1 MSTLLRTGLV
11 EVADAIPGVGMR
23 HLGLIESLLE
33 AVLQQ
38 ECGAHLVDLLR
49 QLQSVCLLEGKAQ
62 TEASAAAAALVEQL
76 DLHAAIRATRAFALY
91 FQLINIVEQYH
102 EQCEKKRRQRLP
114 VASGNGHGPPTWS
127 YLEQSLAP
135 PEEDVGSLRWL
146 FPYLKRLNVPPARI
160 QSVID
165 QMDIRLVFTAHP
177 TEIVRH
183 TIRDR
188 QRRIGHLLARLDWA
202 EAGLEKGITAP
213 WEVEAVKAEL
223 LEEIRLWW
231 RTDELH
237 QMKPTVLDEV
247 DYTLHYFQEVLFD
260 AIPLLHERFRQ
271 SLQAV
276 FPHLRPPK
284 PDFCQFGS
292 WVGADRDGNPAVT
305 PLVTWQT
312 AVFQRGMVLQK
323 YLQSV
328 EKLISLLSL
337 SLHWSNVLPEL
348 LESLEQ
354 DKLQMPEVYEQY
366 AIRYRH
372 EPYRMKLAYMR
383 QRLQNTLT
391 RNRQLT
397 HPDCVV
403 PGGLVYYAR
412 GSEFLAELDLLRRSL
427 QASGLTCRALEHLV
441 IQVSTFG
448 FILARLDIRQESAR
462 HEQALAEIAQYLQ
475 VLPQDYLE
483 LGEAERCAWLLE
495 ELQTRRPLIPARLP
509 LSEATQETV
518 ATVQMVARLQQEFGP
533 EICQTYIISMSHA
546 LSDLLEVWLLLKEA
560 QLYDPVTHRSLVQ
573 VVPLFETV
581 EDLQRS
587 PQIMAQLF
595 QLPWYQQY
603 LRQAGEPL
611 QEVMLGY
618 SDSNKDSG
626 FLSSNWEIYKAQR
639 ALQQVAAQ
647 YGVTLRFFHGRGGS
661 VGRGGGPTYE
671 AILAQPG
678 DTVNGRI
685 KITEQGEVLA
695 SKYSLPELCLFNLE
709 NVATA
714 VLQASCLK
722 LGFDEIIPWHE
733 IMDEL
738 AQRSRQH
745 YRQLIYEHPDFL
757 DFFHQVT
764 PIEEISQLQI
774 SSRPSRR
781 KGKRDFASLRAIPWV
796 FSWTQMRLLLP
807 AWYGLGTA
815 LAEFIAQNPEE
826 HVKLLCYFHAKWPFF
841 RMVISKAEMT
851 LAKVDLK
858 MAHHYVEQ
866 LAQPQDKS
874 RFEPIFAQIA
884 AEYHRT
890 REMVLT
896 ITRRE
901 RLLDGDVHLQ
911 QSVQLR
917 NGTIVPLGFLQ
928 VSLLKRLRQPQP
940 QGLASRYSKSE
951 LLRGAL
957 LTINGI
963 AAGMRNT
970 G

>member
-1 MSTLLRTGLV
+1 MGTILSINPAASAEPRSGV
-11 EVADAIPGVGMR
+11 EIR
-23 HLGLIESLLE
+23 HLSLVESLLE
-33 AVLQQ
+33 SVLQEEGGQ
-38 ECGAHLVDLLR
+38 HLVDLLR
-49 QLQSVCLLEGKAQ
+49 QLQAVCRLEGKAQ
-62 TEASAAAAALVEQL
+62 SVATAEAAALVERL
-76 DLHAAIRATRAFALY
+76 DLNAAIRATRAFALY

-102 EQCEKKRRQRLP
+102 EQCEKKRRQRLT
-114 VASGNGHGPPTWS
+114 SLGNGHALS
-127 YLEQSLAP
+127 YWELG
-135 PEEDVGSLRWL
+135 EEVGSLRWL
-146 FPYLKRLNVPPARI
+146 FPYLKRINVPPGRI
-160 QSVID
+160 QKVID
-165 QMDIRLVFTAHP
+165 QMEIRLVFTAHP

-202 EAGLEKGITAP
+202 EAGLAQGVTAP
-213 WEVEAVKAEL
+213 WEVEAIRAEL

-260 AIPLLHERFRQ
+260 AVPLLYERFQQ

-276 FPHLRPPK
+276 FPQLRPPK
-284 PDFCQFGS
+284 LDFCQFGS
-292 WVGADRDGNPAVT
+292 WVGADRDGNPSVT
-305 PLVTWQT
+305 PEVTWQT
-312 AVFQRGMVLQK
+312 AVFQRNMVLKK
-323 YLQSV
+323 YLQSIDR
-328 EKLISLLSL
+328 LISLLSL

-354 DKLQMPEVYEQY
+354 DKLQMPEVYDQY
-366 AIRYRH
+366 AIRYRQ
-372 EPYRMKLAYMR
+372 EPYRLKLAYMR

-391 RNRQLT
+391 RNQQLT

-403 PGGLVYYAR
+403 PLEGVYYKTGA
-412 GSEFLAELDLLRRSL
+412 EFLAELDLMRRSL
-427 QASGLTCRALEHLV
+427 QASGLTCRALDHLL
-441 IQVSTFG
+441 IQVATFG
-448 FILARLDIRQESAR
+448 FILARLDIRQESSR
-462 HEQALAEIAQYLQ
+462 HEQALAEIAEYVQ
-475 VLPQDYLE
+475 VLPRSYLE
-483 LGEAERCAWLLE
+483 MTEEERSAWLLS
-495 ELQTRRPLIPARLP
+495 ELQTRRPLIPPRLP

-518 ATVQMVARLQQEFGP
+518 ATVQMLARLQQEFGV
-533 EICQTYIISMSHA
+533 EICQTYIVSMSHC

-560 QLYDPVTHRSLVQ
+560 QIYDPVTHRSTVQ

-587 PQIMAQLF
+587 PQVMEALF
-595 QLPWYQQY
+595 RLPWYRDY
-603 LRQAGEPL
+603 LRQSTDSI

-639 ALQQVAAQ
+639 ALQRVAAQ
-647 YGVTLRFFHGRGGS
+647 YGITLRFFHGRGGS

-678 DTVNGRI
+678 DTINGRI

-714 VLQASCLK
+714 VLQASSLK
-722 LGFDEIIPWHE
+722 LGFDEILPWHE
-733 IMDEL
+733 IMDDL
-738 AQRSRQH
+738 AQRSRRH
-745 YRQLIYEHPDFL
+745 YRQLIYEQPDFL

-774 SSRPSRR
+774 SSRPARR

-807 AWYGLGTA
+807 AWYGLGKA
-815 LAEFIAQNPEE
+815 LAEFVAENPEE
-826 HVKLLCYFHAKWPFF
+826 HLKLLGYFYTKWPFF

-851 LAKVDLK
+851 LAKVDLE
-858 MAHHYVEQ
+858 MARHYLDQ
-866 LAQPQDKS
+866 LAQPEDKS
-874 RFEPIFAQIA
+874 RFEPLFAQIVE
-884 AEYHRT
+884 EYHRT

-896 ITRRE
+896 ITGHE
-901 RLLDGDVHLQ
+901 QLLAGDAGLQ

-917 NGTIVPLGFLQ
+917 NQTIVPLGFLQ

-940 QGLASRYSKSE
+940 AGLASRYSKNE

>member
-1 MSTLLRTGLV
+1 MSTLLNLGTAETTEWRARTTF
-11 EVADAIPGVGMR
+11 R
-23 HLGLIESLLE
+23 HLPLVESLLE
-33 AVLQQ
+33 SVLREEGGQ
-38 ECGAHLVDLLR
+38 HLVDLLR

-62 TEASAAAAALVEQL
+62 SVASAEAAALVEQL
-76 DLHAAIRATRAFALY
+76 DLQAAIRATRAFALY

-102 EQCEKKRRQRLP
+102 EQCEKKRRQSLH
-114 VASGNGHGPPTWS
+114 STLDNGHALS
-127 YLEQSLAP
+127 YWELGEA
-135 PEEDVGSLRWL
+135 VGSLRWL
-146 FPYLKRLNVPPARI
+146 FPYLKRLNVPPGRI
-160 QSVID
+160 QKVID
-165 QMDIRLVFTAHP
+165 QMEIRLVFTAHP

-188 QRRIGHLLARLDWA
+188 QRRIGHLLAKLDWA
-202 EAGLEKGITAP
+202 EAGLTTGVTAP
-213 WEVEAVKAEL
+213 WEVEAIRGEL

-237 QMKPTVLDEV
+237 QIKPTVLDEV

-260 AIPLLHERFRQ
+260 AVPLLYERFC
-271 SLQAV
+271 QALHSA
-276 FPHLRPPK
+276 FPLLRPPK
-284 PDFCQFGS
+284 WDFCQFGS
-292 WVGADRDGNPAVT
+292 WVGADRDGNPSVT
-305 PLVTWQT
+305 PEVTWQT
-312 AVFQRGMVLQK
+312 AVFQREMVLKK

-354 DKLQMPEVYEQY
+354 DKLQMPEVYDQY
-366 AIRYRH
+366 AVRYRH
-372 EPYRMKLAYMR
+372 EPYRLKLAYMR
-383 QRLQNTLT
+383 QRLQNTLQ

-397 HPDCVV
+397 HPDCTV
-403 PGGLVYYAR
+403 PAEGAYYAT
-412 GSEFLAELDLLRRSL
+412 GAEFLAELDLLRRSL
-427 QASGLTCRALEHLV
+427 QASGLSCRALDHLL
-441 IQVSTFG
+441 IQVATFG
-448 FILARLDIRQESAR
+448 FILARLDIRQESTR
-462 HEQALAEIAQYLQ
+462 HEQALAEIADYVQA
-475 VLPQDYLE
+475 LPRSYLE
-483 LGEAERCAWLLE
+483 LSEEERVAWLLS
-495 ELQTRRPLIPARLP
+495 ELQTRRPLIPPRLP
-509 LSEATQETV
+509 LSEETRETV
-518 ATVQMVARLQQEFGP
+518 ATVQMLARLQQEFGV
-533 EICQTYIISMSHA
+533 EICQTYIISMSHC

-560 QLYDPVTHRSLVQ
+560 QIYDPVTHRSTVQ

-587 PQIMAQLF
+587 PQVMEALF
-595 QLPWYQQY
+595 RLPWYQDY
-603 LRQAGEPL
+603 LRQSTDSL

-639 ALQQVAAQ
+639 ALQQVAAR

-709 NVATA
+709 NVSTA
-714 VLQASCLK
+714 VLQASALK
-722 LGFDEIIPWHE
+722 QGFDEILPWHE
-733 IMDEL
+733 IMDDL
-738 AQRSRQH
+738 AQRSRRH
-745 YRQLIYEHPDFL
+745 YRQLIYEQPDFL

-774 SSRPSRR
+774 SSRPARR

-807 AWYGLGTA
+807 AWYGLGKA
-815 LAEFIAQNPEE
+815 LEEFVAENPTE
-826 HVKLLCYFHAKWPFF
+826 HLKLLCCFYTKWPFF

-858 MAHHYVEQ
+858 MARHYLDQ
-866 LAQPQDKS
+866 LAQPEDKT
-874 RFEPIFAQIA
+874 RFEPLFEQIV

-890 REMVLT
+890 RAMVLT
-896 ITRRE
+896 ITGHE
-901 RLLDGDVHLQ
+901 QLLAGDVGLQ

-917 NGTIVPLGFLQ
+917 NQTIVPLGFLQ
-928 VSLLKRLRQPQP
+928 VSLLKRLRQTQTN
-940 QGLASRYSKSE
+940 GLTSRYSKSE

>member
-1 MSTLLRTGLV
+1 MSTLLSSSLV
-11 EVADAIPGVGMR
+11 ESADVVPVVGMR

-33 AVLQQ
+33 SVLQQ
-38 ECGAHLVDLLR
+38 ECGSHLVDLLR

-62 TEASAAAAALVEQL
+62 SVASAEAAALVEHL

-102 EQCEKKRRQRLP
+102 EQCEKKRRQKP
-114 VASGNGHGPPTWS
+114 AVSSSNGHAPPTWS

-135 PEEDVGSLRWL
+135 REEVGSLRWL
-146 FPYLKRLNVPPARI
+146 FPYLKRINVPPGRI

-165 QMDIRLVFTAHP
+165 QMEIRLVFTAHP

-188 QRRIGHLLARLDWA
+188 QRRIGHLLAKLDWT
-202 EAGLEKGITAP
+202 EAGLAQGVTAL

-260 AIPLLHERFRQ
+260 AVPLLYERFCQ
-271 SLQAV
+271 SLHAT
-276 FPHLRPPK
+276 FPNLRPPK
-284 PDFCQFGS
+284 LDFCQFGS
-292 WVGADRDGNPAVT
+292 WVGADRDGNPSVT
-305 PLVTWQT
+305 PQVTWQT
-312 AVFQRGMVLQK
+312 AVFQRSIVLKK

-328 EKLISLLSL
+328 EKLTSLLSL

-354 DKLQMPEVYEQY
+354 DKLQMPEVYDQY
-366 AIRYRH
+366 AIRYRQ
-372 EPYRMKLAYMR
+372 EPYRLKLAYMR
-383 QRLQNTLT
+383 QRLHNTLA
-391 RNRQLT
+391 RNQQLT
-397 HPDCVV
+397 HPDCVL
-403 PGGLVYYAR
+403 PTDWVYYAT
-412 GSEFLAELDLLRRSL
+412 GAEFLAELDLIHRSL
-427 QASGLTCRALEHLV
+427 QASGLTCRALEHLL
-441 IQVSTFG
+441 IQVATFG

-462 HEQALAEIAQYLQ
+462 HEQALAEIAQYVQ

-483 LGEAERCAWLLE
+483 MSEVERCAWLLG
-495 ELQTRRPLIPARLP
+495 ELQTRRPLIPNRLP

-518 ATVQMVARLQQEFGP
+518 ATVQMLARLQQEFGV
-533 EICQTYIISMSHA
+533 EICQTYIVSMSHC

-560 QLYDPVTHRSLVQ
+560 QIYDPVSHRSTVQ

-587 PQIMAQLF
+587 PQVMEQLF
-595 QLPWYQQY
+595 RLPWYQDY
-603 LRQAGEPL
+603 LRQSSSSL

-647 YGVTLRFFHGRGGS
+647 YGISLRFFHGRGGS

-678 DTVNGRI
+678 DTINGRI

-709 NVATA
+709 NVSTA
-714 VLQASCLK
+714 VLQASSLK

-745 YRQLIYEHPDFL
+745 YRQLIYEQPDFL

-796 FSWTQMRLLLP
+796 FSWTQTRLLLP

-815 LAEFIAQNPEE
+815 LAEFVAQNPEE
-826 HVKLLCYFHAKWPFF
+826 HLKLLCYFHAKWPFF

-858 MAHHYVEQ
+858 MAHHYLEQ
-866 LAQPQDKS
+866 LAQPQDKP
-874 RFEPIFAQIA
+874 RFEPLFHQITE
-884 AEYHRT
+884 EYQRT

-896 ITRRE
+896 ITNRE
-901 RLLDGDVHLQ
+901 RLLDEDVNLQ

-917 NGTIVPLGFLQ
+917 NATIVPLGFLQ

-940 QGLASRYSKSE
+940 AGLASRYSKSE